1 MKSAYI
7 NGIFFENFLNLGNL
21 KITQK
26 LLLALPAALSLAD
39 CGGGGGHEAT
49 TAPAP
54 AQAQYSLTTSAPNW
68 TTTLPANLSV
78 YATQDG
84 TNVTSSKKIANMEFK
99 QWNAARGGH
108 DQIDIQI
115 DGEIIT
121 LIWDAN
127 NGDHRGTHDG
137 RTYVNFGFAI
147 NDGHPNAP
155 ETVVDLSY
163 IVAVNSTNTA
173 IIDYIAAGVVGF
185 ETPDAVVAAATGTAK
200 YSGTGS
206 IYYLTPNAWEISE
219 TQANFV
225 VDFNTSTISGAIS
238 VDDPYILASQQPA
251 GTYTFATIS
260 VPTTALTGNGF
271 SAQPTVTVLN
281 PGTNTF
287 TFSNE
292 TINGTFYGDSSD
304 VLAGTLS
311 ADYSVNGT
319 AGVAVGNYWAR

>member
-1 MKSAYI
+1 MKSLYL
-7 NGIFFENFLNLGNL
+7 NGMFFENFLNLEIL

-26 LLLALPAALSLAD
+26 LLLALPAALSLAA
-39 CGGGGGHEAT
+39 CGGGGDEAT
-49 TAPAP
+49 TAP
-54 AQAQYSLTTSAPNW
+54 AQAQYSLTTSSPNW
-68 TTTLPANLSV
+68 TTTFPANLSV
-78 YATQDG
+78 YAEQDG
-84 TNVTSSKKIANMEFK
+84 TKVTSSKKITNVEFK

-173 IIDYIAAGVVGF
+173 IIDDIAAGVVGF

-219 TQANFV
+219 TQANFT

-251 GTYTFATIS
+251 GTYSFATIS
-260 VPTTALTGNGF
+260 VPQTALTGNGF
-271 SAQPTVTVLN
+271 SAQPTVTVHN

-311 ADYSVNGT
+311 ADYSVTGT

>member
-173 IIDYIAAGVVGF
+173 IIDDIAAGVVGF

>member
-173 IIDYIAAGVVGF
+173 IIDDIAAGVVGF

-271 SAQPTVTVLN
+271 SAQPTVTVN
-281 PGTNTF
+281 NTGSN
-287 TFSNE
+287 TYAFSNE

>member
-1 MKSAYI
+1 MKSLYL
-7 NGIFFENFLNLGNL
+7 NGMFFENFLNLEIL

-26 LLLALPAALSLAD
+26 LLLALPAALSLAA
-39 CGGGGGHEAT
+39 CGGGGGDEAT
-49 TAPAP
+49 TTP
-54 AQAQYSLTTSAPNW
+54 AQAQYPYTTGSPNW
-68 TTTLPANLSV
+68 TTTLPATLSV
-78 YATQDG
+78 YAEQDG
-84 TNVTSSKKIANMEFK
+84 TNVTSSQKVANVEFK
-99 QWNAARGGH
+99 QWNATRGSH

-173 IIDYIAAGVVGF
+173 IIDDIAAGVVGF

-219 TQANFV
+219 TQANFT

-251 GTYTFATIS
+251 GTYSFATIS
-260 VPTTALTGNGF
+260 VPQTALTGNGF
-271 SAQPTVTVLN
+271 SAQPTVTVHN

>member
-1 MKSAYI
+1 M
-7 NGIFFENFLNLGNL
+7 
-21 KITQK
+21 
-26 LLLALPAALSLAD
+26 
-39 CGGGGGHEAT
+39 
-49 TAPAP
+49 
-54 AQAQYSLTTSAPNW
+54 
-68 TTTLPANLSV
+68 PANLSV

-173 IIDYIAAGVVGF
+173 IIDDIAAGVVGF

-225 VDFNTSTISGAIS
+225 VDFKTSTISGAIS